1 MKRESD
7 YFKNDKLF
15 DKYNP
20 QLNNRTF
27 DFPKFENLA

>member
-1 MKRESD
+1 MKRESQ
-7 YFKNDKLF
+7 YLNNAKLF
-15 DKYNP
+15 DKYNT